1 MPGVDHRVVVNHDN
15 PVPGRVHIELDTVG
29 AQLNRALERS
39 ERVLRVRLVS
49 AAVRNSFG
57 WSTPSACGQGVLGV
71 VALC

>member
-15 PVPGRVHIELDTVG
+15 TVPGRVHIELDAVG
-29 AQLNRALERS
+29 AQLDRALERS
-39 ERVLRVRLVS
+39 ERVFRVRLVS

-57 WSTPSACGQGVLGV
+57 RSTPSACGQGVLGV